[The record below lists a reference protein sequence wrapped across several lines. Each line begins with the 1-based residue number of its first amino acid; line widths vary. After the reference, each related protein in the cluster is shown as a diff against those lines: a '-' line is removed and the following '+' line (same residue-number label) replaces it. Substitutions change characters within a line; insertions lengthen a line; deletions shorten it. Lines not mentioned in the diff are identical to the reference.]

1 MPHGQSDTIPGR
13 RPIVVPGPEPIT
25 PLQAFEAHLLR
36 ADVDSKYL
44 HVSPALRQA
53 GREEW
58 LEMKAEIFAIKGLKL
73 GAKTL
78 AAAYVEALRELNAL
92 REVLGKPVFVPSV
105 RKRKGS
111 SNDA

>member
-1 MPHGQSDTIPGR
+1 MTHGQSDTIPGQ

-36 ADVDSKYL
+36 TDVTSKYL

-58 LEMKAEIFAIKGLKL
+58 LEMMTKIERQELAIIYWQEEAKSQMKMCKMLKAENDKL
-73 GAKTL
+73 RLWSGIDHDK
-78 AAAYVEALRELNAL
+78 
-92 REVLGKPVFVPSV
+92 
-105 RKRKGS
+105 
-111 SNDA
+111 